1 MSIIICIFAK
11 PNFTIIM
18 KLFRNTII
26 ILTILFTSNIAYSQ
40 AFQGALALGANLTQ
54 VDGDEMYGFKKFG
67 FNAAAV
73 AIMPFKKNWAFSI
86 EASYTQ
92 KGSYEKYPNVQNPL
106 KELPY
111 YNLRLSYA
119 EVPFLVHYTDKEFL
133 TVGLG
138 MAWGRLVELKEIEWG
153 LNTGATIYSGEYSR
167 DDISG
172 IFDLRFP
179 VYKGLNINF
188 RYSYSFAKIRHR
200 EYFNISGDTW
210 KRKQYNNVLT
220 LRLYYIFN
228 ERKNRS
234 ND

>member
-1 MSIIICIFAK
+1 
-11 PNFTIIM
+11 M

-26 ILTILFTSNIAYSQ
+26 LLTTLLISNIAYSQ
-40 AFQGALALGANLTQ
+40 AFQGALALGGNLTQ
-54 VDGDEMYGFKKFG
+54 VDGDEMFGFKKFG
-67 FNAAAV
+67 LNAAAV
-73 AIMPFKKNWAFSI
+73 AIMPFKKNWAVSI

-92 KGSYEKYPNVQNPL
+92 KGSYQKYPKQQNPL

-111 YNLRLSYA
+111 YDLRLSYA
-119 EVPFLVHYTDKEFL
+119 EVPFLLHYTDKEFF

-138 MAWGRLVELKEIEWG
+138 MSWGRLVEIREIEWG
-153 LNTGATIYSGEYSR
+153 LKTDVSLYSEDYSR

-172 IFDLRFP
+172 IFDVRFP
-179 VYKGLNINF
+179 VYKKLNINF
-188 RYSYSFAKIRHR
+188 RYAYSFAKIRNR
-200 EYFNISGDTW
+200 EYTNIAGETW